1 MDLLTYAFLS
11 QKGIDIQQWDESTI
25 KKKEIQNEVIDCI
38 SGLLDI
44 VPDKITLEDDIVED
58 LGANSFVIAEI
69 FLCMENKYNIKL
81 EEEFILGKSV
91 HVQNIIDLVIKNTN

>member
-1 MDLLTYAFLS
+1 MD
-11 QKGIDIQQWDESTI
+11 KE
-25 KKKEIQNEVIDCI
+25 KEIKNEVIDCI

-44 VPDKITLEDDIVED
+44 SPDKITVEDDIVED

-91 HVQNIIDLVIKNTN
+91 HVRDIIDLVIKNTN